1 MIRTAAAI
9 AATLLFVSIPL
20 APGVTE
26 PAPTARSLRIVPL
39 SIATKGRP
47 RRFRVEVAATP
58 DQQETGLMYR
68 RTMPADHGMIFPMN
82 PPRPASFWMKNTYLP
97 LDIIFIGPDK
107 RIIRIAENAVP
118 LSLDLIDCPQ
128 PAAAVLE
135 LNAGAVRAEGIA
147 VGDRVSW

>member
-1 MIRTAAAI
+1 MRVPAAI
-9 AATLLFVSIPL
+9 LAALLLASTPN
-20 APGVTE
+20 APGAAE
-26 PAPTARSLRIVPL
+26 PAPAAQSLRTVPL
-39 SIATKGRP
+39 RIATKAQP
-47 RRFRVEVAATP
+47 RRFQVEVAATP

-68 RTMPADHGMIFPMN
+68 RTMPADHGMIFPMS

-97 LDIIFIGPDK
+97 LDILFIGPDK

-135 LNAGAVRAEGIA
+135 LNAGAVHAQGIA